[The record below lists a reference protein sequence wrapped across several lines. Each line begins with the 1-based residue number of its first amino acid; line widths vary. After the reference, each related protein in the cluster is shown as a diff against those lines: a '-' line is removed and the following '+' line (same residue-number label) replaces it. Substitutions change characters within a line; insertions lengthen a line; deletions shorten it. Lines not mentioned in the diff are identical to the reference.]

1 MMLKSLKRQTHGFI
15 PLSHTPAPSLTPSWG
30 DFLLAVVEEGARISN
45 LGYGWKLP
53 FAYHTAKAGNHT
65 AAHKQNG
72 EEKED
77 EKKCEGKVPSDKNTE
92 LGFKAA

>member
-15 PLSHTPAPSLTPSWG
+15 PSSPAPAPSFTSSWG
-30 DFLLAVVEEGARISN
+30 DFLLAVVGEGARISN
-45 LGYGWKLP
+45 LVYGWKLP

-72 EEKED
+72 GEKKK
-77 EKKCEGKVPSDKNTE
+77 KKCEGKVPSDKKAE
-92 LGFKAA
+92 LGFKA